1 MTCADDIVTRLQS
14 GTRVDRVADLVGV
27 DRRTVTRI
35 AHEHGLRI
43 TRDGTAEP
51 LSKPQEGPA
60 MNTSAHIPQTPPRQD
75 PRGWVKGLLDHP
87 DAGVRAAAKAAMRD
101 LDHLHDRVT
110 AYRVEDSARAEV
122 ARLEAELAAAKAKLR
137 GSATPKSP
145 PAVDARLVRAWAAA
159 NDVSC
164 PPVGRVPASVVEQY
178 RAAQESAA

>member
-1 MTCADDIVTRLQS
+1 MTDTLAQPTAGAVRRL
-14 GTRVDRVADLVGV
+14 
-27 DRRTVTRI
+27 TVTRI

-110 AYRVEDSARAEV
+110 AYRVKDSARAEV

-137 GSATPKSP
+137 GSPTPKSP